1 MARAKS
7 RSVTDPRHCKG
18 SPGYEDVT
26 GAEAPCEAAKLN
38 CGRCEG
44 CKGRNKE
51 CHEFTLHKL
60 RRTFITA
67 MLRSG
72 FDLRTVQSWAG
83 HRDIQ
88 STMRY
93 LRPASAREI
102 QDKLKRKIE
111 W

>member
-1 MARAKS
+1 MQEQHPGQSLILGTKGGTPDRKMLRALKALAK
-7 RSVTDPRHCKG
+7 R
-18 SPGYEDVT
+18 
-26 GAEAPCEAAKLN
+26 AKLN
-38 CGRCEG
+38 CGKCDG
-44 CKGRNKE
+44 CKGNNRE
-51 CHEFTLHKL
+51 CQEFTLHKL

-67 MLRSG
+67 MLRNG

-93 LRPASAREI
+93 LRPASAKEI
-102 QDKLKRKIE
+102 QDKLGRRIE